1 MSAKVI
7 MRNVKTPGHTNSLS
21 SITIDPWGLAQI

>member
-1 MSAKVI
+1 MPAKVI
-7 MRNVKTPGHTNSLS
+7 MRYVKIPGRTDSLS